1 MGKSQLYE
9 IVVIFDP
16 HGEES
21 DLKRET
27 DVVQSLIEKHSEEFI
42 GRTDWGM
49 IDFVYPI
56 KKRTSGYYVYY
67 LFKGSKDTP
76 ALISSALKMDEK
88 VLRYLIVRAKS
99 NAVEYLKRKQQ
110 EAEQVVRTEE
120 ISEEVEVTDEAPSEA
135 EKPTE
140 AEELPAEEKVAEAAP
155 TTEEATTHEEAVTE
169 ETPQAEE
176 ETPAEEP
183 EKHSEPEP
191 EKPETDAKDEKT
203 NESNEKTTAD

>member
-9 IVVIFDP
+9 IIVIFDP

-56 KKRTSGYYVYY
+56 RKRTSGYYVYY

-120 ISEEVEVTDEAPSEA
+120 ISEEVEVTEEAPLEA

-140 AEELPAEEKVAEAAP
+140 DDELPAEEKAEEAAP
-155 TTEEATTHEEAVTE
+155 TTEEVATHEKETPPTE
-169 ETPQAEE
+169 EK
-176 ETPAEEP
+176 TPAEEP
-183 EKHSEPEP
+183 EKPSEP
-191 EKPETDAKDEKT
+191 EKPETEEKNEKT
-203 NESNEKTTAD
+203 NESNEKTTAE

>member
-110 EAEQVVRTEE
+110 EAEQLVRTEE
-120 ISEEVEVTDEAPSEA
+120 ISEEVEATEEAPSEA

-140 AEELPAEEKVAEAAP
+140 AEELPAEEKAAEAAP
-155 TTEEATTHEEAVTE
+155 TTEEVATHEKEAPPT
-169 ETPQAEE
+169 EE

-183 EKHSEPEP
+183 EKPSEP
-191 EKPETDAKDEKT
+191 EKPETEEKNEKT
-203 NESNEKTTAD
+203 NESNEKTTAE

>member
-56 KKRTSGYYVYY
+56 RKRTSGYYVYY
-67 LFKGSKDTP
+67 LFRGSKDTP

-99 NAVEYLKRKQQ
+99 NAVEYLKRNQQ

-120 ISEEVEVTDEAPSEA
+120 ISEEVEVTEEAPLKA

-140 AEELPAEEKVAEAAP
+140 AEELPAEEKAAEAAP
-155 TTEEATTHEEAVTE
+155 TTEEVATHEKEAPPT
-169 ETPQAEE
+169 EE

-183 EKHSEPEP
+183 EKPSEP
-191 EKPETDAKDEKT
+191 EKPETEEKNEKT
-203 NESNEKTTAD
+203 NESNERTTAE

>member
-110 EAEQVVRTEE
+110 EAEQIVRTEE
-120 ISEEVEVTDEAPSEA
+120 ISEEVEATEEAPLEA

-140 AEELPAEEKVAEAAP
+140 AEELPAEEKAAEAAP
-155 TTEEATTHEEAVTE
+155 TTEKVATHEKEAPPT
-169 ETPQAEE
+169 EE

-183 EKHSEPEP
+183 EKPSEP
-191 EKPETDAKDEKT
+191 EKPETEEKDEKT

>member
-56 KKRTSGYYVYY
+56 RKRTSGYYVYY

-120 ISEEVEVTDEAPSEA
+120 ISEEVEVTEEAPSEA

-140 AEELPAEEKVAEAAP
+140 AEELPAEEKAAEAAP
-155 TTEEATTHEEAVTE
+155 TTEKVATHEKEAPPT
-169 ETPQAEE
+169 EE

-183 EKHSEPEP
+183 EKPSEP
-191 EKPETDAKDEKT
+191 EKPETEEKDEKT